1 MGKLLISHRYNRIPL
16 LNSLPGGFYRSW
28 SYKTYPSAKVTLF
41 SKSAKRKRKIRKKES
56 PCGASA
62 SRNRGNDK
70 GKQPDTRAPRRSE
83 RNGSVRI
90 SPAIRVSPTTA
101 RRFER
106 AEAPPRQ
113 APPRQNRKL
122 RLLLR
127 SACTIFVR
135 KFPAMRRKLIIG
147 LCILVVLL
155 AGIGIYLRNGFYG
168 NCVLER
174 RSLYVR
180 SGSEYRTLEDS
191 LDAAIAHT
199 AFFRFYLPYRT
210 RPVVQTRALRAGT
223 GNERRT
229 SGTYAQTGI
238 ADARAGDD
246 Q

>member
-83 RNGSVRI
+83 R
-90 SPAIRVSPTTA
+90 
-101 RRFER
+101 
-106 AEAPPRQ
+106 AEALPRQ

-127 SACTIFVR
+127 SACTLCGNKPRLDRRRLGKTANFVCFCAR
-135 KFPAMRRKLIIG
+135 LALSLYPETCQNEPVTKLILLYGEKNRNRLRPCG
-147 LCILVVLL
+147 L
-155 AGIGIYLRNGFYG
+155 
-168 NCVLER
+168 
-174 RSLYVR
+174 
-180 SGSEYRTLEDS
+180 
-191 LDAAIAHT
+191 
-199 AFFRFYLPYRT
+199 
-210 RPVVQTRALRAGT
+210 
-223 GNERRT
+223 
-229 SGTYAQTGI
+229 
-238 ADARAGDD
+238 
-246 Q
+246 

>member
-1 MGKLLISHRYNRIPL
+1 
-16 LNSLPGGFYRSW
+16 
-28 SYKTYPSAKVTLF
+28 
-41 SKSAKRKRKIRKKES
+41 
-56 PCGASA
+56 
-62 SRNRGNDK
+62 
-70 GKQPDTRAPRRSE
+70 
-83 RNGSVRI
+83 
-90 SPAIRVSPTTA
+90 
-101 RRFER
+101 
-106 AEAPPRQ
+106 
-113 APPRQNRKL
+113 
-122 RLLLR
+122 
-127 SACTIFVR
+127 
-135 KFPAMRRKLIIG
+135 MRRKLIIG

-199 AFFRFYLPYRT
+199 AFFRFYARHIELDRSFK
-210 RPVVQTRALRAGT
+210 TRALRAGT
-223 GNERRT
+223 GNEHRT

>member
-127 SACTIFVR
+127 SACTLCGNKPRLDRRRLGKTANFVCFCAR
-135 KFPAMRRKLIIG
+135 LALSLYPETCQNEPVTKLILLYGEKNRNRLRPCG
-147 LCILVVLL
+147 L
-155 AGIGIYLRNGFYG
+155 
-168 NCVLER
+168 
-174 RSLYVR
+174 
-180 SGSEYRTLEDS
+180 
-191 LDAAIAHT
+191 
-199 AFFRFYLPYRT
+199 
-210 RPVVQTRALRAGT
+210 
-223 GNERRT
+223 
-229 SGTYAQTGI
+229 
-238 ADARAGDD
+238 
-246 Q
+246 

>member
-62 SRNRGNDK
+62 YRNRGNDK
-70 GKQPDTRAPRRSE
+70 GKQPDSRSPRRSE

-122 RLLLR
+122 
-127 SACTIFVR
+127 
-135 KFPAMRRKLIIG
+135 
-147 LCILVVLL
+147 
-155 AGIGIYLRNGFYG
+155 
-168 NCVLER
+168 
-174 RSLYVR
+174 
-180 SGSEYRTLEDS
+180 
-191 LDAAIAHT
+191 
-199 AFFRFYLPYRT
+199 
-210 RPVVQTRALRAGT
+210 
-223 GNERRT
+223 
-229 SGTYAQTGI
+229 
-238 ADARAGDD
+238 
-246 Q
+246 

>member
-127 SACTIFVR
+127 SACTLCGNKPRLDRRRLGKTTNFVCFCAR
-135 KFPAMRRKLIIG
+135 LARFAEDKPPLRQAAPRQNRKLRLLLRSACT
-147 LCILVVLL
+147 LCGGQ
-155 AGIGIYLRNGFYG
+155 A
-168 NCVLER
+168 
-174 RSLYVR
+174 S
-180 SGSEYRTLEDS
+180 
-191 LDAAIAHT
+191 A
-199 AFFRFYLPYRT
+199 
-210 RPVVQTRALRAGT
+210 
-223 GNERRT
+223 
-229 SGTYAQTGI
+229 
-238 ADARAGDD
+238 
-246 Q
+246 